1 MNSEFTHFA
10 KGLFM
15 FHKDYLVRQI
25 ELMTESIACLVL
37 NTKTSVKQ
45 EVYSETSQAESDLL
59 HVLLCGLIEQKRI
72 NDAENLLFDSLN
84 PNNYNH
90 LAVAMDFYNR
100 VNNMTDEE
108 LEDADFSREEIAEG
122 LDEVRTILELE
133 DM

>member
-1 MNSEFTHFA
+1 
-10 KGLFM
+10 M